1 MNMANIYFKQK
12 NYPKAIKFYR
22 MALDQ
27 ISNAHKET
35 RIKIL
40 QNIGVVFVRMG
51 QYSDAVTSFEHI
63 MSESP
68 NVRTGFNLILCYY
81 ATGDRDRMKK
91 AFQKLIAVPLGIG
104 EEDKYIPTNVS
115 RQPALPA
122 GPELASLRGPP
133 CLTIRC
139 DVD

>member
-1 MNMANIYFKQK
+1 
-12 NYPKAIKFYR
+12 